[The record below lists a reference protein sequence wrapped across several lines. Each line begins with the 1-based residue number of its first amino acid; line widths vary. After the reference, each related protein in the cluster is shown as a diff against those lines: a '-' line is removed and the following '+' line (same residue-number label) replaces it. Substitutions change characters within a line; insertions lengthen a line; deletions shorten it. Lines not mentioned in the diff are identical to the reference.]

1 MTELE
6 RQQWD
11 VVVVGAGGAGLRAAI
26 EARERGARTAVICK
40 SLFGKAHTVMAEG
53 GIAASMGNV
62 NSRDN
67 WQVHFRDTMRGG
79 KFLNQWR
86 MAELHAKEA
95 PDRVWELETW
105 GALFDRTP
113 DGKISQ
119 RNFGGHE
126 YPRLAHVGD
135 RTGLE
140 LIRTLQ
146 QKIVSLQQE
155 DLREH
160 GDHEA
165 RLKVFQECTVTRVLK
180 DGGRSERGVPPGR
193 RLGGR
198 VSGTFCYE
206 RESGRFFVLEAPA
219 VVLATGGIGKSFKVT
234 SNSWEYTGDG
244 HALALLAGAPLLNM
258 EFVQFHPTGMVWP
271 PSVKGILVTE
281 SVRGDGGVLRNSE
294 GKRFMFDYVPDV
306 FKEKYAQSE
315 EEGDRWYED
324 PDHNRR
330 PPELLPRDEV
340 ARAINSEV
348 KAGRGSPHGG
358 VFLDVST
365 RMPAETIRR
374 RLPSMYHQ
382 FKELA
387 DVDITAEAMEVG
399 PTCHYVMG
407 GIAVDSDTAATV
419 AVPGLFAAGEV
430 AGGMHG
436 SNRLGGNSLSDLL
449 VFGRRAG
456 LHAAEYASG
465 IGDPPVVD
473 EEQIDAAAAEA
484 LRPFSAEEPDAAGGP
499 AENPYTLHQ
508 ELQQTM
514 NDLVGIIRRAPEMEQ
529 ALEKLAELRIRA
541 RRAGV
546 EGHRQFN
553 PGWHLA
559 LDLRNMLLVS
569 ECIARAALE
578 RTESR
583 GGHTREDC
591 PTMERSWRPV
601 NLLCRPSDDGALPLG
616 GRIELVR
623 KTTEPIRP
631 DLLSLFDKEELVKYL
646 AEEELYE

>member
-1 MTELE
+1 MTNVE
-6 RQQWD
+6 RHAYD

-26 EARERGARTAVICK
+26 EARERGMRTAVICK

-62 NSRDN
+62 NPGDN

-86 MAELHAKEA
+86 MAELHAQEA

-113 DGKISQ
+113 DGRISQ

-146 QKIVSLQQE
+146 QKVVSLQQE
-155 DLREH
+155 DFAET
-160 GDHEA
+160 GDYEA
-165 RLKVFQECTVTRVLK
+165 RLRVFQECTITRVLTQ
-180 DGGRSERGVPPGR
+180 D
-193 RLGGR
+193 GR
-198 VSGTFCYE
+198 VAGVFGYV
-206 RESGRFFVLEAPA
+206 RESGRLFVIDAPA
-219 VVLATGGIGKSFKVT
+219 VVLATGGIGKSYKVT

-244 HALALLAGAPLLNM
+244 HALALLAGAPLVNM

-294 GKRFMFDYVPDV
+294 GARFMFDYVPDV
-306 FKEKYAQSE
+306 FMDKYAQTE
-315 EEGDRWYED
+315 EEADGWYSD
-324 PDHNRR
+324 PDHHRR

-348 KAGRGSPHGG
+348 KSGRGTAHGG
-358 VFLDVST
+358 VYLDVST
-365 RMPAETIRR
+365 RLPAEEITR
-374 RLPSMYHQ
+374 RLPSMHHQ

-387 DVDITAEAMEVG
+387 DVDITAEPMEVG

-407 GIAVDSDTAATV
+407 GVDVDPDTAA
-419 AVPGLFAAGEV
+419 ARGVPGLYAAGEV

-456 LHAAEYASG
+456 LSAARYAAG
-465 IGDPPVVD
+465 LDAAGRPVAGA
-473 EEQIDAAAAEA
+473 EQIDRAAAEA
-484 LRPFSAEEPDAAGGP
+484 LLPFAVAEAG
-499 AENPYTLHQ
+499 ENPYTLHQ
-508 ELQQTM
+508 ELQQVM
-514 NDLVGIIRRAPEMEQ
+514 NDLVGIIRRGPEMEK
-529 ALEKLAELRIRA
+529 ALERLAELRDRA
-541 RRAGV
+541 RSAGV
-546 EGHRQFN
+546 EGHRQYN

-569 ECIARAALE
+569 ECVARAALE

-583 GGHTREDC
+583 GGHTREDH
-591 PTMERSWRPV
+591 PAMDRAWRRI
-601 NLLCRPSDDGALPLG
+601 NLVCEPAAADSGPAGDSGDGQ
-616 GRIELVR
+616 IVVR
-623 KTTEPIRP
+623 RRFMDPIRD
-631 DLLSLFDKEELVKYL
+631 DLLALFDRDELLKYLTDEELDR
-646 AEEELYE
+646 

>member
-1 MTELE
+1 MSVVD
-6 RQQWD
+6 RQEWD

-26 EARERGARTAVICK
+26 EARARGARTAVICK

-53 GIAASMGNV
+53 GIAAAMGNV
-62 NSRDN
+62 NSGDD
-67 WQVHFRDTMRGG
+67 WKVHFRDTMRGG

-86 MAELHAKEA
+86 MAELHAQEA
-95 PDRVWELETW
+95 PQRVWELETW
-105 GALFDRTP
+105 GALFDRTK
-113 DGKISQ
+113 DGRISQ

-155 DLREH
+155 DFRET
-160 GDHEA
+160 GDYES

-180 DGGRSERGVPPGR
+180 DGP
-193 RLGGR
+193 R
-198 VSGTFCYE
+198 VSGVFGYE
-206 RESGRFFVLEAPA
+206 RESGRFFVMEAPA
-219 VVLATGGIGKSFKVT
+219 VVVATGGIGKSFKVT

-294 GKRFMFDYVPDV
+294 GKRFMFDYIPDV
-306 FKEKYAQSE
+306 FKEKYAESE
-315 EEGDRWYED
+315 DEGDRWYDD
-324 PDHNRR
+324 PDRNRR

-340 ARAINSEV
+340 ARAINAEV

-365 RMPAETIRR
+365 RMPAEVIKR

-407 GIAVDSDTAATV
+407 GIAVDSDSAA
-419 AVPGLFAAGEV
+419 ARGVPGLFAAGEV

-456 LHAAEYASG
+456 WHAAEYAG
-465 IGDPPVVD
+465 GAARPRVD
-473 EEQIDAAAAEA
+473 DAQVDTAAAEA
-484 LRPFSAEEPDAAGGP
+484 LRPFSAEGEEPVEGP
-499 AENPYTLHQ
+499 PENPYSVHQ

-514 NDLVGIIRRAPEMEQ
+514 NDLVGIIRREHEMEQ
-529 ALEKLAELRIRA
+529 ALAKLAELRVRA

-569 ECIARAALE
+569 ECVARAALE

-583 GGHTREDC
+583 GGHTREDHSA
-591 PTMERSWRPV
+591 MERSWRNV
-601 NLLCRPSDDGALPLG
+601 NLLCALTDPTG
-616 GRIELVR
+616 GLAGTDSVR
-623 KTTEPIRP
+623 GQIALTRETTEPVRP
-631 DLLSLFDKEELVKYL
+631 DLLALFEKDELVKYL